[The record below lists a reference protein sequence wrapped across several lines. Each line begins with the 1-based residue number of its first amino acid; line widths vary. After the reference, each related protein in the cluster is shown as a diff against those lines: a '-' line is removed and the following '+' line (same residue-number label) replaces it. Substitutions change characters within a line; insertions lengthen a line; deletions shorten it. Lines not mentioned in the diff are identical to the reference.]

1 MTAWQF
7 RIGQDREGRYR
18 WHLANP
24 SGTRVVS
31 SNEGYA
37 TKEDAARAARRVREQ
52 IAAAE
57 LAADP

>member
-1 MTAWQF
+1 MSTWRF
-7 RIGQDREGRYR
+7 RIGRDREGRYR

-31 SNEGYA
+31 SSEGYA
-37 TKEDAARAARRVREQ
+37 TEEDAVRAARHVREQ

-57 LAADP
+57 LTADR